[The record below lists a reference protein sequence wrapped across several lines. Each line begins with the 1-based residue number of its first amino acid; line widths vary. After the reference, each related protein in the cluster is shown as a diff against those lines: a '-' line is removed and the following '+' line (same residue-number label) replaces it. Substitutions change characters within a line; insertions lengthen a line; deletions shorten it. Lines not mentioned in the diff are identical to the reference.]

1 LPRSVFMI
9 VLFCAVAN
17 VVGGCA
23 QTSDFMTDV
32 QDNAFRKPVHFFS
45 GLGASNEAGN
55 NFNLIPK
62 GPVAASNLISP
73 TGYCAPAPEPATQ
86 QQAAQKPAQAAA
98 AAQASAP
105 PPDRL
110 QPAGLGPAPVAPQ
123 AQVFGGVSLGMSE
136 CAVARRLGSPSNV
149 SISRSPKGK
158 RRAVLTYNAGDRP
171 GVYSFLS
178 GRLIQIDATSQ
189 QTKRY
194 DRQVKKQRRTR
205 RGRDQMYVQ

>member
-1 LPRSVFMI
+1 MI
-9 VLFCAVAN
+9 VLFCAVAT

-23 QTSDFMTDV
+23 QTSDFMSDV
-32 QDNAFRKPVHFFS
+32 QDSAFRKPVRFIS
-45 GLGASNEAGN
+45 SWGGSDDTGN
-55 NFNLIPK
+55 NFNLVPK
-62 GPVAASNLISP
+62 GPVTAIDLISAS
-73 TGYCAPAPEPATQ
+73 GYCAAAPATQ
-86 QQAAQKPAQAAA
+86 ATARKPAQAAA
-98 AAQASAP
+98 VAQASSP
-105 PPDRL
+105 PPDQL
-110 QPAGLGPAPVAPQ
+110 QPTGLGPAPVAPQ

>member
-1 LPRSVFMI
+1 V
-9 VLFCAVAN
+9 
-17 VVGGCA
+17 
-23 QTSDFMTDV
+23 
-32 QDNAFRKPVHFFS
+32 
-45 GLGASNEAGN
+45 
-55 NFNLIPK
+55 
-62 GPVAASNLISP
+62 
-73 TGYCAPAPEPATQ
+73 
-86 QQAAQKPAQAAA
+86 
-98 AAQASAP
+98 AQASSP
-105 PPDRL
+105 PPDQL
-110 QPAGLGPAPVAPQ
+110 QPTGLGPAPVAPQ

-158 RRAVLTYNAGDRP
+158 RRAVLTYNAGERP

-194 DRQVKKQRRTR
+194 DRQVKKPRRAR